1 MATIRDVAKKAGVS
15 AASVSLVL
23 NNRECRLSEETKQRI
38 LQCARELNYENKN
51 LSFKFT
57 ENPLPVIGI
66 IVPDISNPFYSSLCK
81 ASQQEAQRNGYHVIL
96 TGIEDLENPEH
107 TYLGTFLR
115 QKLNGII
122 YIQTAETPEAVRI
135 RIYKQIQ
142 QARIP
147 LVTTNKIASGF
158 DPPAIISD
166 HFYGGYLAARHLLEL
181 GHRSIGCLTGPDNVI
196 CTDRLNGYKK
206 ALNEFHI
213 PFRPEL
219 IYEGEYTMQSGYDTL
234 SALRGR
240 QVSSIFCFNDIMALG
255 VYRAAR
261 AYGLK
266 IPQDI
271 SIIGYD
277 DIPNADL
284 VDPPLTSVSQDTVQI
299 GIQAVQLLLR
309 ILRKE
314 ENIQNI
320 ILTPTLQVRG
330 STAKIS

>member
-1 MATIRDVAKKAGVS
+1 
-15 AASVSLVL
+15 
-23 NNRECRLSEETKQRI
+23 
-38 LQCARELNYENKN
+38 
-51 LSFKFT
+51 
-57 ENPLPVIGI
+57 
-66 IVPDISNPFYSSLCK
+66 
-81 ASQQEAQRNGYHVIL
+81 
-96 TGIEDLENPEH
+96 
-107 TYLGTFLR
+107 
-115 QKLNGII
+115 
-122 YIQTAETPEAVRI
+122 
-135 RIYKQIQ
+135 
-142 QARIP
+142 
-147 LVTTNKIASGF
+147 
-158 DPPAIISD
+158 
-166 HFYGGYLAARHLLEL
+166 
-181 GHRSIGCLTGPDNVI
+181 
-196 CTDRLNGYKK
+196 
-206 ALNEFHI
+206 
-213 PFRPEL
+213 
-219 IYEGEYTMQSGYDTL
+219 
-234 SALRGR
+234 
-240 QVSSIFCFNDIMALG
+240 MALG